1 MVFGNQGA
9 LYMTNMTWWDHQ
21 TESIWV
27 QMTGRAARGPLT
39 GATLSQLPAYTGPW
53 STWVAEHPDTEVLIP
68 VAGSIRLFHERP
80 RDDFVVG
87 VTLDGDAAAYY
98 YGPLAE
104 RGLINDEVGG
114 VPIVVYADVE
124 TRSIKTYARAIGGNV
139 LTFELAEGKLR
150 DLETGSV
157 WNPLT
162 GFSESGP
169 KQGELLRQVP
179 YTPAFDWSWKD
190 FHPES
195 RFLPA

>member
-1 MVFGNQGA
+1 MHDRRHEGQTLVFGNQGA

-68 VAGSIRLFHERP
+68 VAGSIRFFHERP
-80 RDDFVVG
+80 RNDFVVG

-124 TRSIKTYARAIGGNV
+124 TRSIKAYARAIGGNV

-157 WNPLT
+157 WNPLQNRA
-162 GFSESGP
+162 SC
-169 KQGELLRQVP
+169 
-179 YTPAFDWSWKD
+179 
-190 FHPES
+190 
-195 RFLPA
+195 